1 MNHELLKQA
10 QAALHIQDVSQRSAS
25 AHLADGYDP
34 KYNSL
39 NLEVQSMHQVLRSE
53 VLEPSE
59 GIDLPRLFRVHVYLA
74 VRWFDSSFQEGE
86 LQAPGPSQSKESP
99 PPSEDSVDVLGRI
112 DTNYVAEYQL
122 LSNPAQEVL
131 DEFAL
136 KNVSYHV
143 WPYFREF
150 VTSQSAR
157 MNVPKIVL
165 PMFQPACN
173 QAWNE
178 QEAEGTSEAP

>member
-1 MNHELLKQA
+1 MNHGLLKQA
-10 QAALHIQDVSQRSAS
+10 QAALHIQDISQRSAS
-25 AHLADGYDP
+25 AHLTDGYDP
-34 KYNSL
+34 KYDSL
-39 NLEVQSMHQVLRSE
+39 SLEVQSMHQVLRSE

-74 VRWFDSSFQEGE
+74 VRWFDSSSQE
-86 LQAPGPSQSKESP
+86 LQAGPSQSKESP
-99 PPSEDSVDVLGRI
+99 TPPEDPMDVFGKI
-112 DTNYVAEYQL
+112 DANYVAEYQL
-122 LSNPAQEVL
+122 LSNPGQEAL

-165 PMFQPACN
+165 PMFQSACN

-178 QEAEGTSEAP
+178 QEAEGTAE